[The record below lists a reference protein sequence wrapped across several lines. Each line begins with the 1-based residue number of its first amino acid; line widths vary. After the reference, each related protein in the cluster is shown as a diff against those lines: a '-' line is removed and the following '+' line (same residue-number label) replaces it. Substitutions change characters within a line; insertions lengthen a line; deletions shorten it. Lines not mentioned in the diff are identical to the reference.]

1 MLPMIE
7 ANDLSAGGDRLLSVS
22 DCSRLFLTN
31 QSIAAFQTISTQLA
45 YVGYKKDIT
54 WARGDKKFLFETVLT
69 QDTFSRRTCGPCSHC
84 TPGELGLSLII
95 FNSGCRGCLRDW
107 FSLVHGGL
115 SHALNINKF
124 VLYLQIFQ
132 KFCNLQ
138 PRYSY
143 KHF

>member
-22 DCSRLFLTN
+22 DSLF
-31 QSIAAFQTISTQLA
+31 ST
-45 YVGYKKDIT
+45 
-54 WARGDKKFLFETVLT
+54 KKFLFETVLT
-69 QDTFSRRTCGPCSHC
+69 QDTFPRRACGPCFHC
-84 TPGELGLSLII
+84 TPGELGLSLMII
-95 FNSGCRGCLRDW
+95 FNSGCRGCLPDW

-138 PRYSY
+138 PPYSY

>member
-7 ANDLSAGGDRLLSVS
+7 ANDLSAAGDRLLSVS
-22 DCSRLFLTN
+22 DSLFLTN

-69 QDTFSRRTCGPCSHC
+69 QDTFPRRTCGPCFHC
-84 TPGELGLSLII
+84 TPGELGLSLMII
-95 FNSGCRGCLRDW
+95 FNSGCRGCLPDW

-138 PRYSY
+138 PPYSY